1 MAFGTPAEF
10 WTMRLYNVIAGQ
22 NNRRSKPWTNGITEI
37 RWVFGRCFARMWL
50 ANKKVIQLI
59 IT

>member
-22 NNRRSKPWTNGITEI
+22 NNRRSKPWTNGIRDQMGVRKE
-37 RWVFGRCFARMWL
+37 GALQGCG
-50 ANKKVIQLI
+50 
-59 IT
+59 